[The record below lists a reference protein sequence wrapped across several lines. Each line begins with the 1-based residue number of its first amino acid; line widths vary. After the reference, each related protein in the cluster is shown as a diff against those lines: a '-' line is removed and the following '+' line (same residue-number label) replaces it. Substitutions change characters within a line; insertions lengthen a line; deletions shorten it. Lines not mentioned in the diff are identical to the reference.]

1 MKMYKQK
8 LNRGKGS
15 VSSVPNAIAYTFIRN
30 YMNSKEFHEIT
41 QSMFIK
47 KMNKQQVSNA
57 MTEVKWLFRT
67 YPGLEVMILQDEKGN
82 ITKFEL

>member
-8 LNRGKGS
+8 LNRGKVN
-15 VSSVPNAIAYTFIRN
+15 VSNIPNAMAYTFIRN
-30 YMNSKEFHEIT
+30 YMNSKEFKEIT

-57 MTEVKWLFRT
+57 MTEVKWLFRS
-67 YPGLEVMILQDEKGN
+67 YQGLEVMTLRDEKGN
-82 ITKFEL
+82 VTKFEL